1 MYFLGTINAMSPIHV
16 CSNPEALYQQA
27 AALFVRF
34 ASEATSTRGRF
45 NVALSGGS
53 TPRGVHKLLTEVGL
67 RERIPW
73 PQVHLFWGD
82 ERCVASTHPESNYRM
97 TEETLVTRVPIP
109 LENVHRIPTEKAPL
123 EAANDYEQTIREA
136 FALSKDNLPRF
147 DLVFLGMGPDG
158 HTASLFPGTTVLRE
172 GKRLVIAHCVE
183 KLNAWRI
190 TLTPPVLSNAAHV
203 VFLVCGAD
211 KASTLRKVLQGPYQ
225 SDLFPAQLIRPV
237 NGTLLWLVDQDAA
250 SLLNNTEERV

>member
-1 MYFLGTINAMSPIHV
+1 MSPIHV
-16 CSNPEALYQQA
+16 CSNPEVLYQQA

-34 ASEATSTRGRF
+34 ATEAASTRGRF

-53 TPRGVHKLLTEVGL
+53 TPRGVHKFLTEVGL
-67 RERIPW
+67 RERIHW

-109 LENVHRIPTEKAPL
+109 PENVHRIPTEKVPL
-123 EAANDYEQTIREA
+123 ETANDYEQTIREA

-147 DLVFLGMGPDG
+147 DLIFLGMGPDG

-190 TLTPPVLSNAAHV
+190 TLIPPVLSNAAHV
-203 VFLVCGAD
+203 VFLVCGVD
-211 KASTLRKVLQGPYQ
+211 KASTLKDVLQGPHQ
-225 SDLFPAQLIRPV
+225 PNLLPAQLIRPLS
-237 NGTLLWLVDQDAA
+237 GTLLWLVDQDAA
-250 SLLNNTEERV
+250 GLLKITEKQ